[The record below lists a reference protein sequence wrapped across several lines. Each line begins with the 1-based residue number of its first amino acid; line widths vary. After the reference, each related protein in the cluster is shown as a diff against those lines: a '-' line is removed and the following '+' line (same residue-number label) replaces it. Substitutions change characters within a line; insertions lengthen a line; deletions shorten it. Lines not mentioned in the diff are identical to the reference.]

1 MLMPSVFS
9 DNFVEDMFDDF
20 FFPATSYKQRNRSV
34 AMNADVKEKKDSY
47 EIALDLPGYDKNEV
61 KVELSEGYLTISAKH
76 SEDKEEKSKDER
88 YIRKERYV
96 GQMQR
101 SFYVGDEITD
111 EDIKAS
117 FTNGVLNL
125 TVPKK
130 EAKASV
136 PEKKYIAIEG

>member
-47 EIALDLPGYDKNEV
+47 EIALDLPGYVKNDV

-130 EAKASV
+130 EAKASI

>member
-47 EIALDLPGYDKNEV
+47 EIALDLPGYDKNDV

-101 SFYVGDEITD
+101 SFYVGEDITD

-117 FTNGVLNL
+117 FANGVLNL

>member
-20 FFPATSYKQRNRSV
+20 FFPATTYKQRNRSV

-96 GQMQR
+96 GQKQR
-101 SFYVGDEITD
+101 SFYVGEDITD

>member
-20 FFPATSYKQRNRSV
+20 FFPATTYKQRNRSV

-47 EIALDLPGYDKNEV
+47 EIALDLPGYDKNDV

-101 SFYVGDEITD
+101 SFYVGEDITD

-117 FTNGVLNL
+117 FANGVLNL